1 MSSTDKHAPDHN
13 CSSAAAQSDSAA
25 IHFLQNNKSNKNLT
39 AAEKEAKRD
48 RKKEL
53 KRKRHQASLDRR
65 LRHAIV
71 VRKDPIAAQK
81 TREEL
86 ASLLSLSSSAV
97 ENHGD
102 EDFQICP
109 NEKEARE
116 FVIDVYFRMKQSQ
129 TLPAGGSG
137 CSKETR
143 HAQTNE
149 AVTLLRHMTKGTQ
162 RKGMFD
168 NTDALWGYA
177 RQKFHERAMLVYAS
191 FANLNPCQQPTT
203 GLPEEEYT
211 RRKISW
217 ELLTSIR
224 TVCSV
229 GCGPGCDAVGVLAF
243 LKVFSRD
250 SHLNSMVL
258 MDWAMDK
265 WKVLVNF
272 LEPLLVPTLVD
283 SIECMSGDITKPLND
298 DVNSPLQAHTS
309 QMDLYVFS
317 YILTETRGKWEQFVK
332 DLISSAKPN
341 ALFYF
346 AEPTPWQLHHL
357 RNHVLLQTR
366 PLDSATATAANNS
379 TPLLDYIWVDSSMNQ
394 SAELQAMDGRLGPG
408 TLLARKL

>member
-1 MSSTDKHAPDHN
+1 MSSIDAADNN
-13 CSSAAAQSDSAA
+13 CTSASAQSNSVD
-25 IHFLQNNKSNKNLT
+25 IHFLQNQKSNKNLT

-71 VRKDPIAAQK
+71 VRKDPIAAQR

-86 ASLLSLSSSAV
+86 ASLLSQSSTSV
-97 ENHGD
+97 ENGGD
-102 EDFQICP
+102 DDFQICP
-109 NEKEARE
+109 NETEARE
-116 FVIDVYFRMKQSQ
+116 FVIDVYSKMKQSQ
-129 TLPAGGSG
+129 NLPAGGGG

-149 AVTLLRHMTKGTQ
+149 AVNLLRHMTKGTQ

-191 FANLNPCQQPTT
+191 FAKLNPCQQPTT
-203 GLPEEEYT
+203 GLVEEDYT

-224 TVCSV
+224 TVCSI

-243 LKVFSRD
+243 LKVFSRG
-250 SHLNSMVL
+250 SHLNSILL

-283 SIECMSGDITKPLND
+283 YIECMSGDITKPLKD
-298 DVNSPLQAHTS
+298 DMNGPLQTHTS
-309 QMDLYVFS
+309 QIDLFVFS
-317 YILTETRGKWEQFVK
+317 YILTETRGKWQQFIK
-332 DLISSAKPN
+332 DLIASAKPN
-341 ALFYF
+341 ALFFF

-357 RNHVLLQTR
+357 RNHVLVAML
-366 PLDSATATAANNS
+366 PLDSAAATH